1 MSLYKPV
8 NFCRYRH
15 DRGECPY
22 AHNFQDYRRDPKKKL
37 YTVILFLI
45 SLIAVPTGPKDRS
58 NLFKI
63 QAVPLEWS
71 VPRVMVGLKRNF
83 ILTEKN
89 GKQENLKLVKLSQTN
104 QKPLKF
110 KKYIKIN

>member
-1 MSLYKPV
+1 M
-8 NFCRYRH
+8 
-15 DRGECPY
+15 
-22 AHNFQDYRRDPKKKL
+22 
-37 YTVILFLI
+37 FLI

-89 GKQENLKLVKLSQTN
+89 GKQENLKLVKLSQIN
-104 QKPLKF
+104 QILLKF